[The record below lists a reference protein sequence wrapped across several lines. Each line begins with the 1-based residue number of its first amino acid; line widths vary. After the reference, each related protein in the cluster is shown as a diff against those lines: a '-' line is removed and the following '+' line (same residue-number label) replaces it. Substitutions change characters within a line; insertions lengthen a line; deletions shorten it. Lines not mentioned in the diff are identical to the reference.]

1 MKYIILLHMTVV
13 SSLNASPVQVL
24 QLKVPTHVNV
34 YNTIKPCIL
43 QTNYMYYISSD
54 NDGNLL

>member
-1 MKYIILLHMTVV
+1 MTVV

-34 YNTIKPCIL
+34 YNTIKPYIL